1 MTTSTHEDDAMTPA
15 EIAAKLTPAQIRA
28 LRAFSAHGFT
38 SAYSAK
44 ATLTTMYAIDKRRL
58 IKNQSILGWM
68 FSQRT
73 CTWLI
78 TDLGRAVL
86 AALDAKEAGK

>member
-1 MTTSTHEDDAMTPA
+1 MDPA

-28 LRAFSAHGFT
+28 LRAFSEYGFT

-44 ATLTTMYAIDKRRL
+44 VPLATMEALEVRLLIKRRPL
-58 IKNQSILGWM
+58 KGWV
-68 FSQRT
+68 FSLRACSWAIET
-73 CTWLI
+73 
-78 TDLGRAVL
+78 LGRAVL